1 MPDRHAARH
10 HMQTKLRRSAHS
22 ASRRSINCSIMT
34 ETRCNPIASL
44 APHANCSRHV
54 GTDCA
59 SVSLWC
65 TIRLPCP
72 VYTDRAWHYT
82 TQAFK
87 LITTYASSYTWHSNY
102 KLQTFKCK
110 PSNCNLQTC
119 KHFKPSRQACQL
131 GTQHKPLTQTKHNML
146 RQMHSNIP
154 PVAAPSCIGHHDR

>member
-1 MPDRHAARH
+1 MINPIRQGKLCLHFTHSCQCNLRRGTTMPDRHAARH
-10 HMQTKLRRSAHS
+10 HMQTMLRRSAHS
-22 ASRRSINCSIMT
+22 TSRRSINCSILT
-34 ETRCNPIASL
+34 EARCNPIASL

-59 SVSLWC
+59 SVSFWC

-82 TQAFK
+82 AQAFK

-119 KHFKPSRQACQL
+119 N
-131 GTQHKPLTQTKHNML
+131 T
-146 RQMHSNIP
+146 SNHRAKLASLALSI
-154 PVAAPSCIGHHDR
+154 HL